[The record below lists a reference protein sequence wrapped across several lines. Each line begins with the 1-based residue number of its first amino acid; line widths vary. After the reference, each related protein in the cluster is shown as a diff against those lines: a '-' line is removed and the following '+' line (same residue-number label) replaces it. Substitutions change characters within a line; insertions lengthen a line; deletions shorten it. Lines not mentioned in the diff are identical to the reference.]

1 MKNILEIKKLSVS
14 LGGRDILRNVSLSV
28 APGEVVAIVGPN
40 GAGKTTL
47 LKAVLNIVPY
57 SGKISLLGKE
67 VNLKDIGYV
76 PQYFR
81 FEQGFPITVAE
92 FLSMSFPVP
101 DKNKINF
108 IMKETGISKLANR
121 MVGELSG
128 GELQKTLIARSA
140 IKEPKL
146 WLLDEATSGI
156 DMASASEFFDLI
168 EKIRSKWGGGIII
181 ISHEIDVV
189 YRLAD
194 KVVGLNGSLVFEGE
208 PEKAFSETSLEKIY
222 GKDFRFISK
231 K

>member
-1 MKNILEIKKLSVS
+1 MNNILEVKGLSVS
-14 LGGRDILRNVSLSV
+14 LGGREILNNVSLSV
-28 APGEVVAIVGPN
+28 DAGEVVAIVGPN

-47 LKAVLNIVPY
+47 LKAVLGIVPY
-57 SGKISLLGKE
+57 SGEIFLSGKE
-67 VNLKDIGYV
+67 IDLKDIGYV

-81 FEQGFPITVAE
+81 FDPDFPITVDE
-92 FLSMSFPVP
+92 FLTMSFPTP
-101 DKNKINF
+101 NKAKIIS
-108 IMKETGISKLANR
+108 IMEETGITSLSGR

-128 GELQKTLIARSA
+128 GELQKVLIARSA

-168 EKIRSKWGGGIII
+168 EKIRSKWGGGVVI
-181 ISHEIDVV
+181 ISHEVDVV

-194 KVVGLNGSLVFEGE
+194 KVIGLNGTNVFEGE
-208 PEKAFSETSLEKIY
+208 PKKAMLEKSLEKIY
-222 GKDFRFISK
+222 GKEFSFISK